1 MKPVL
6 KEENAQLLTEDIL
19 QRLAQDLPMETITNP
34 KTVKHKPFSW
44 IGKMVATFTLIFLSI
59 TAVKKG
65 NVEYTSIVNWNPQST
80 HPIAESLQK
89 ETSSAAEFQELVAD
103 KRSTHPEIMVAHL
116 EYNQPIKEGP
126 VVFEAVESI
135 TLKPGFKVEAGVT
148 FTAAIVNNQGLSLE

>member
-6 KEENAQLLTEDIL
+6 KEENALLLTDAIL
-19 QRLAQDLPMETITNP
+19 QRVAQDLPLENITNP
-34 KTVKHKPFSW
+34 ITPKHKPFSW

-65 NVEYTSIVNWNPQST
+65 NVEYTSVVNWNLQSA

-89 ETSSAAEFQELVAD
+89 ETSSAAEFQELVPD

-126 VVFEAVESI
+126 VVFEAGESI

-148 FTAAIVNNQGLSLE
+148 FTAAIVNGQGLSLE